1 MFTSVFPY
9 TSTIDFVFT
18 QFFLCLQ
25 FFSEVSADDL
35 DADFSNVFSDEKVD
49 GCLAVHRFTS
59 EIDFLN
65 KILCFANTDINIYI
79 LN

>member
-1 MFTSVFPY
+1 MFSSVYPY

-25 FFSEVSADDL
+25 TFSEVSADDL
-35 DADFSNVFSDEKVD
+35 DADFSNVSSDEKVD

-59 EIDFLN
+59 VIDFYL
-65 KILCFANTDINIYI
+65 IRSLAYINVKLTIPD
-79 LN
+79 